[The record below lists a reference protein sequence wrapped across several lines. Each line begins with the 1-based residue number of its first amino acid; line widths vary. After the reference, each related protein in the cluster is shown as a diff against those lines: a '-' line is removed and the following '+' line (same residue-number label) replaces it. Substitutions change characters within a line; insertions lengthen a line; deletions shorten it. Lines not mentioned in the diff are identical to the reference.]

1 MLMEKINDMIQILEE
16 KGRFKETKNFIQHGD
31 VSVYEHSILVAKKSL
46 ELAEKFNIDVDEEAL
61 IRGALLHDYF
71 LYDWHEKDDSHK
83 WHGFFHPMKS
93 LKNAMRDF
101 DISEIEEDIIK
112 KHMFPLT
119 PVPPK
124 TKEGWLVCMADKIC
138 AMKETVEPRYKNI
151 YNIIKKKV
159 VSQIKLNNINTIHT
173 IFYTIQA

>member
-1 MLMEKINDMIQILEE
+1 MERINDTIQILEE

-31 VSVYEHSILVAKKSL
+31 ISVYEHSVLVAKKSL
-46 ELAEKFNIDVDEEAL
+46 ELAGKFNIDVDENAL

-83 WHGFFHPMKS
+83 WHGFFHPKKS
-93 LKNAMRDF
+93 LKNAMNDF

-119 PVPPK
+119 PIPPK
-124 TKEGWLVCMADKIC
+124 TKEAWLVCMADKIC
-138 AMKETVEPRYKNI
+138 AMKETLEPRYRKIWNMVKRI
-151 YNIIKKKV
+151 AI
-159 VSQIKLNNINTIHT
+159 S
-173 IFYTIQA
+173 

>member
-1 MLMEKINDMIQILEE
+1 MLMKKINAMIQILEE
-16 KGRFKETKNFIQHGD
+16 KGRFKETKDFIQHGD
-31 VSVYEHSILVAKKSL
+31 VSVYEHSVLVAKKSL
-46 ELAEKFNIDVDEEAL
+46 ELAEKFNIDVDEESL

-138 AMKETVEPRYKNI
+138 AMKETVEPRYKKFGI
-151 YNIIKKKV
+151 R
-159 VSQIKLNNINTIHT
+159 
-173 IFYTIQA
+173 